1 MHLNLRSNLPILA
14 FKLRSGAILRELNRE
29 EHWESPASLGD
40 FGSPRVFVLTQDV
53 PYIRNRIRLHA
64 LIGSRNFHWKDL
76 SHEEFHELG
85 MQILPAGTRLQ
96 FIRFSIY
103 ANVSMTVSF
112 VYAEIL
118 DGPMAGTVMNVQELT
133 VIRFHDE
140 LVYFLKDVREEFLS
154 EEEELRS
161 IRVQTSEPGELE

>member
-1 MHLNLRSNLPILA
+1 MVLLGVS
-14 FKLRSGAILRELNRE
+14 SCAIIRELNWE
-29 EHWESPASLGD
+29 ESWDSPASLGD

-53 PYIRNRIRLHA
+53 PYIRNRIRLNA

-96 FIRFSIY
+96 FTRFSIY
-103 ANVSMTVSF
+103 ANVSMTISF

-133 VIRFHDE
+133 VIRVHDE

-154 EEEELRS
+154 EEEELRFL
-161 IRVQTSEPGELE
+161 RVQTSEPGELE